1 MMWRAAIRKDLLL
14 LLRDRGAL
22 ISLFALPLVFMG
34 AFGSMF
40 RGSGGVDQPRP
51 LAVHAPAGDPTAER
65 ITDAIEATGLF
76 AIVPAADP
84 DGVRRLVVD
93 EQVDAG
99 LIVPAN
105 LDPAA
110 GRQAELVMD
119 PAVSI
124 QIRGPLEGAL
134 RAIVD
139 AAYYQDA
146 VRLPATQVS
155 APAELRAPGVEVN
168 GFQVSVP
175 GNAVL
180 FGFFMALTVGLSFVE
195 ERRTGTWRRLL
206 AAPVRRPVLLL
217 AKLVPY
223 YLVGLVQ
230 MAVLF
235 GIGMLVFDMQIA
247 GSPLALIVL
256 TLVVVFCS
264 TALGLLIAS
273 FGGSEKQIGAVGSV
287 VILIMGLL
295 GGAMVPRMIMP
306 DTMQALGLVTP
317 HAWALD
323 GYYDVLIREG
333 TGLAEIAGPI
343 VGVFGFGLAFAI
355 AGSLLF
361 RFERR

>member
-1 MMWRAAIRKDLLL
+1 MWRAAITKDLQL

-40 RGSGGVDQPRP
+40 SGSGGADRPRP
-51 LAVHAPAGDPTAER
+51 IAVHAPAGDAVAER
-65 ITDAIEATGLF
+65 ITSALDQTGLF
-76 AIVPAADP
+76 ALRPAADP
-84 DGVRRLVVD
+84 AEVRRLVVD
-93 EQVDAG
+93 ETVDAG
-99 LIVPAN
+99 LIVPPG

-110 GRQAELVMD
+110 GRRVELVMD
-119 PAVSI
+119 PAVSL
-124 QIRGPLEGAL
+124 QVRGPLEGAL

-146 VRLPATQVS
+146 ARPPAIVVA
-155 APAELRAPGVEVN
+155 APEGLRPPGVTIN

-223 YLVGLVQ
+223 YLVSLVQ

-235 GIGMLVFDMQIA
+235 GIGVLVFDLQIA
-247 GSPLALIVL
+247 GSLLALVVL
-256 TLVVVFCS
+256 TLAVAFCA
-264 TALGLLIAS
+264 TTLGLLIAS

-287 VILIMGLL
+287 VILVMGLL

-306 DTMQALGLVTP
+306 DSMQALGLVTP

-333 TGLAEIAGPI
+333 TGLAEIAVPI
-343 VGVFGFGLAFAI
+343 VGVLGFGVAFAV